1 MKFLWLLL
9 LCAWASPAALQSKE
23 LGELVHQLRAA
34 IVSRDVGVVKAS
46 LASLEAFGDKLV
58 CPTCPPA
65 SKKSKSASSSSSSS
79 SLSASSSTS
88 SSSAA
93 ELERLRMIALFDECT
108 EDLRHAKLVLDS
120 SKRHQDKEVEK
131 LRQVQSGVGQLMDSL
146 RVMQGDLMKAQ
157 LETSERELELDL
169 IHQQAVTAAKIER
182 DIAEIQQHAR
192 VNYETGELEM
202 GRGEDASGLLLLEE
216 LTKKTRHLPIDAAV
230 MHANPALLLDFV
242 ILLAASALGGALAR
256 AAAGRLLPIPHVVGF
271 LIAGALVGP
280 NGLNLVTA
288 VIEVD
293 TLAQFGSVFFM
304 LGLGLEFS
312 LKEQLRFRAMS
323 MGGTLLFTAMIAVT
337 IQLCTLVFSGVVESP
352 LEGLLLGMS
361 VSLSSL
367 SIVLDYLRLHKLLQ
381 STPAKVMIGI
391 LGFQGFLVGIFFSI
405 PLALTSRQQLD
416 EGAETTAADAFAS
429 VCASVLC
436 AVLTAMFAFGTARY
450 VLPKLLSP
458 TMAVDMYLL
467 CVVAISMLMALI
479 TVSLGLTLDLGAFFA
494 GLMLSEVDAGSNR
507 TKELVLPLSSVF
519 GSLLFASLGMM
530 LNVEFFW
537 KNLGEICFIAAQLV
551 GIKLC
556 MVGVVTRLFDF
567 SFRTAI
573 FCAVGLCH
581 VGELSLLFS
590 SKLQAYGLLSRRA
603 YLLFLAATC
612 VTLTSAP
619 LVMRVLAHAR
629 VADMINR
636 MDNVSSGSNNNS
648 NTLSSGEEP
657 PLAVEATVA
666 SDPNSHH
673 HGDFTSATWRRKL

>member
-23 LGELVHQLRAA
+23 LGELVQQLRKA
-34 IVSRDVGVVKAS
+34 ILSRDVEVVKTS
-46 LASLEAFGDKLV
+46 LANMEAFGDKLV

-65 SKKSKSASSSSSSS
+65 SKKSKASSSSSSSS
-79 SLSASSSTS
+79 SLSS

-93 ELERLRMIALFDECT
+93 QELERLRMIALFDECT

-131 LRQVQSGVGQLMDSL
+131 LRQVQSGVAQLMDSL
-146 RVMQGDLMKAQ
+146 RVTQGDLMKAQ
-157 LETSERELELDL
+157 LETSEREQELYL

-192 VNYETGELEM
+192 VNYETGELEIGSAGLA
-202 GRGEDASGLLLLEE
+202 GRSEDASGLLFEE

-256 AAAGRLLPIPHVVGF
+256 AAAGKLLPIPHVVGF

-280 NGLNLVTA
+280 NGLSLVTA

-405 PLALTSRQQLD
+405 PLALTSRQQE
-416 EGAETTAADAFAS
+416 EGAETTSTDAFAS
-429 VCASVLC
+429 ICASVLC
-436 AVLTAMFAFGTARY
+436 AVFTAMFAFGTAQY
-450 VLPKLLSP
+450 VLPRLLVP
-458 TMAVDMYLL
+458 AMAVDMYLL
-467 CVVAISMLMALI
+467 CVVAISMLMALL
-479 TVSLGLTLDLGAFFA
+479 TVSLGLSLDLGAFFA

-530 LNVEFFW
+530 LNLEFFW

-551 GIKLC
+551 VIKLC
-556 MVGVVTRLFDF
+556 MVGAVTKLFDF

-619 LVMRVLAHAR
+619 LVMRILANAR

-636 MDNVSSGSNNNS
+636 MDNVSSGNNQN
-648 NTLSSGEEP
+648 LSSGSEEP
-657 PLAVEATVA
+657 PLAVEAASV
-666 SDPNSHH
+666 SDPTNGSH